1 MCLPRLHPLF
11 SVIFGRFGFST
22 ARMAIA
28 TSGPSHGFARD
39 ITPES
44 GERFQ
49 AFELKPAGDPDSR

>member
-1 MCLPRLHPLF
+1 MHPPRLHPLF
-11 SVIFGRFGFST
+11 PVIFGRLGFST

-28 TSGPSHGFARD
+28 TSGSPHGFARD

-49 AFELKPAGDPDSR
+49 AFEVRPAGAPDSR